1 MSFAARQRLWRRKVD
16 GILGAAAGTGSV
28 IEFAGPTIEGLSMEA
43 RMSLCNMAIE
53 AGARVGL
60 IAPDDVTFEYIKG
73 RPLAPDE
80 RLWEDAVQ
88 TWKGLRT
95 DAGARFEREVRF
107 NAEDLVPTVTWGTSP
122 EQTVSIA
129 GFVPHPQSF
138 DEDAKRQSCK
148 RALEYMG
155 LQPGTRMTDVAIDK
169 VFIGSCTNSRLEDLR
184 SAASILRGRKIS
196 PSLKAAYVV
205 PGSGTVKLQAE
216 HEGLDRIF
224 KSAGF
229 EWREAGCS
237 MCVGLNEDQL
247 DAYERAAS
255 TTNRNFENRQGT
267 AGRTHLMSPVM
278 AAAAAIEGKL
288 VDARKFVREAVR
300 PVIPMR
306 YPEHLDEEPEED
318 EGYGSTDS
326 SKVDV
331 HAVEPFRTLEGVVAP
346 FDIANADTDMILPK
360 QFCTTILRTGL
371 GNALF
376 YNLRW
381 NPDGSTNASFIL
393 NREPFNRSSILLCT
407 QENFGCG
414 SSREHAVWALLD
426 FGIQCVLAP
435 SFGDIFYNNSFKN
448 GMLAAIIDQDTIAA
462 IVPRAKAG
470 HNIKIDLERQAI
482 LEEDGTELGDFQIDT
497 HRKHNLLEGLDEIAL
512 ALRFDDHIKRY
523 ETKVKTRWP
532 WLDTCIS
539 DGWNRRKD
547 GKSLSRDATT
557 RPEAAV
563 DRKDFE
569 W

>member
-1 MSFAARQRLWRRKVD
+1 M
-16 GILGAAAGTGSV
+16 

-60 IAPDDVTFEYIKG
+60 IAPDDVTFEYVKG
-73 RPLAPDE
+73 KPLAPDKGF
-80 RLWEDAVQ
+80 WEDAVQ

-107 NAEDLVPTVTWGTSP
+107 NAEDVVPTVTWGT
-122 EQTVSIA
+122 V
-129 GFVPHPQSF
+129 FVPHPQSF
-138 DEDAKRQSCK
+138 AQDAKRQSCE

-155 LQPGTRMTDVAIDK
+155 LQPGTKITDIAVDK

-216 HEGLDRIF
+216 REGLDIVF

-247 DAYERAAS
+247 GAFERAAS

-267 AGRTHLMSPVM
+267 AGRTHLMSPIM
-278 AAAAAIEGKL
+278 AAAAAVEGKL
-288 VDARKFVREAVR
+288 VDARKFVREAER
-300 PVIPMR
+300 PVIPLR
-306 YPEHLDEEPEED
+306 YPEHLDEEPAED
-318 EGYGSTDS
+318 EGYESIDN

-331 HAVEPFRTLEGVVAP
+331 HAIEPFRTLEGVVAP

-360 QFCTTILRTGL
+360 QFCTTISKTGL

-393 NREPFNRSSILLCT
+393 NREPYDKSSILLCT

-435 SFGDIFYNNSFKN
+435 SFGDIFYNNAFKN
-448 GMLAAIIDQDTIAA
+448 GMLAAIVDKDTIAT
-462 IVPRAKAG
+462 IGPRAKAG

-482 LEEDGTELGDFQIDT
+482 LEEDGTVLGDFQIDR
-497 HRKHNLLEGLDEIAL
+497 HRKHNLLKGLDEIGL
-512 ALRFDDHIKRY
+512 ALQFDDHIQLY
-523 ETKVKTRWP
+523 ETKVKTQWP
-532 WLDTCIS
+532 WLETCLS
-539 DGWNRRKD
+539 DGWNRLRD
-547 GKSLSRDATT
+547 GKSLSR
-557 RPEAAV
+557 AAKLQSETGV
-563 DRKDFE
+563 DRKNFE